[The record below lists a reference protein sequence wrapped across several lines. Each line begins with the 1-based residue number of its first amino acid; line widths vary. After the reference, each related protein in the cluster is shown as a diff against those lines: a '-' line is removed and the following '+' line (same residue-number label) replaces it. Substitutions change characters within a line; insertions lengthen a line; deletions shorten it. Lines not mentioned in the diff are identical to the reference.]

1 MSNGGKKLLKQLI
14 ACDMSEQEKETEW
27 PWKP

>member
-1 MSNGGKKLLKQLI
+1 MSNGGKILLKQLV
-14 ACDMSEQEKETEW
+14 ACDMSEQEKEIEC